1 MKKKDMAENYN
12 PIPLLALR
20 DIIIFPQMV
29 VPLFVGREKSVRA
42 LEEAERLKKPIMLAA
57 QRDAKTHHPGAD
69 DIYTVGT
76 LGEVMQMMKLAD
88 GTVKVLVE
96 GKKRAKIERYH
107 ESDQF
112 FLVDVAELPEVVD
125 LTAELKAL
133 MRSVTSSFETYVK
146 LGKKISPEMI
156 HQIHAIEDPFRLAD
170 AVIVHL
176 NIKLEEKQDI
186 LETNSASERLEKIFG
201 HMKSEIE
208 ILQVEKRIRTRV
220 KKQMEKTQKEYY
232 LNEQMRA
239 IQKELGEKDDF
250 RNEIQELEDKLKA
263 KQMPDDARIK
273 TENEIKKLKMM
284 SPMSAEATVVR
295 NYVDWMLSLPWNEY
309 SEEKLDM
316 AEAETILDD
325 DHFGLIR
332 VKERIL
338 EYLAVHKLVGKIKGP
353 ILCLVGP
360 PGVGK
365 TSLGKSIAKS
375 TGREFVRVALG
386 GVRDEAE
393 VRGHRRTY
401 IGALPGKVIQS
412 LKRAGKSNPVF
423 LLDEVD
429 KMSAD
434 FRGDPSSALLE
445 VLDPEQND
453 KFNDHYLD
461 MDYDLSRIMFI
472 TTANSLST
480 IPRPLLDR
488 MEVIQI
494 PGYTELEKLQICKK
508 YLVPKSLE
516 KHGLKDINADISD
529 DALLGVIRHYTR
541 ESGVRSLERAVDGI
555 CRKIAVSIVKHGP
568 EACEK
573 VTGENLEKYLG
584 IQKFKYG
591 IQEPEN
597 QVGVAQGLAWTE
609 MGGELLLIEVAIVP
623 GRGRLMIT
631 GKLGEVMQE
640 SAQAAFMY
648 VRSRA
653 HFLGLPKDFYSKID
667 LHIHV
672 PEGAI
677 PKDGPSAGVTMVTA
691 ITSAL
696 TGVPVDRSIAMTGEI
711 TLRGRVLTIGGLK
724 EKILAAHRG
733 GIKRILIPKENE
745 RDIEEI
751 PESVRA
757 DIEIIGVSHADEV
770 IREALVIE
778 DKTRLDTLLTART
791 ERHLELYGKGEPEG
805 EPQNSTTRKNEGE
818 GQEDGAVVRH

>member
-1 MKKKDMAENYN
+1 MSSQNYN
-12 PIPLLALR
+12 PVPLLALR

-42 LEEAERLKKPIMLAA
+42 LEEAERQKKPIMLAA
-57 QRDAKTHHPGAD
+57 QRDAKTHHPGPE
-69 DIYTVGT
+69 DIFDVGT
-76 LGEVMQMMKLAD
+76 IGDIMQMMKLAD

-96 GKKRAKIERYH
+96 GKKRARITNYTETDAY
-107 ESDQF
+107 
-112 FLVDVAELPEVVD
+112 FLVDVEELSEEVD
-125 LTAELKAL
+125 QTAELKAL
-133 MRSVTSSFETYVK
+133 TRSVKSSFETYVK

-156 HQIHAIEDPFRLAD
+156 HQIHAIDDPFRLAD

-186 LETNSASERLEKIFG
+186 LETNDASERLEKIFG

-250 RNEIQELEDKLKA
+250 RNEIAELEDKLKV
-263 KQMPDDARIK
+263 KDMPEEARDK
-273 TENEIKKLKMM
+273 TEKEIRKLKMM

-309 SEEKLDM
+309 SDDKLDIN
-316 AEAETILDD
+316 EAEDVLDQ
-325 DHFGLIR
+325 DHFGLFK

-338 EYLAVHKLVGKIKGP
+338 EYLAVQQLVGKIKGP

-365 TSLGKSIAKS
+365 TSLGKSIARS

-393 VRGHRRTY
+393 IRGHRRTY

-453 KFNDHYLD
+453 TFGDHYLD
-461 MDYDLSRIMFI
+461 VDYDLSKIMFV
-472 TTANSLST
+472 TTANSLSG

-488 MEVIQI
+488 MEVIEI
-494 PGYTELEKLQICKK
+494 AGYTELEKLQIAKRF
-508 YLVPKSLE
+508 LIPKSSE
-516 KHGLKDINADISD
+516 KNGLKEGCVSVTDE
-529 DALLGVIRHYTR
+529 ALLGIIRHYTR
-541 ESGVRSLERAVDGI
+541 EAGVRNLERTIDAV
-555 CRKIAVSIVKHGP
+555 CRKVAVKTVKSG
-568 EACEK
+568 EEESQTE
-573 VTGENLEKYLG
+573 VTLEDLDQYLG
-584 IQKFKYG
+584 VKRFKYG
-591 IQEPEN
+591 KQESED
-597 QVGVAQGLAWTE
+597 QVGFATGLAWTE
-609 MGGELLLIEVAIVP
+609 LGGELLNIEVAIVP
-623 GRGRLMIT
+623 GRGRLIIT
-631 GKLGEVMQE
+631 GKLGDVMQE
-640 SAQAAFMY
+640 SAHAAMMY

-653 HFLGLPKDFYSKID
+653 TYLGLPKNFYSKID
-667 LHIHV
+667 IHIHV

-677 PKDGPSAGVTMVTA
+677 PKDGPSAGITMATA
-691 ITSAL
+691 ITSAM
-696 TGVPVDRSIAMTGEI
+696 TGIPVDRNIAMTGEI
-711 TLRGRVLTIGGLK
+711 TLRGRVLQIGGLK

-733 GIKRILIPKENE
+733 GITKVLIPKDNE
-745 RDIEEI
+745 KDIEEI
-751 PESVRA
+751 PDSVREGL
-757 DIEIIGVSHADEV
+757 EIVSVCDV
-770 IREALVIE
+770 DDVLKEALLIPGHQGFLKLLEERDNRFE
-778 DKTRLDTLLTART
+778 DLF
-791 ERHLELYGKGEPEG
+791 GKDMSS
-805 EPQNSTTRKNEGE
+805 STTDGLDEESNPTVQEG
-818 GQEDGAVVRH
+818 DVVTH

>member
-1 MKKKDMAENYN
+1 MSSTVKTV
-12 PIPLLALR
+12 PLLALR

-42 LEEAERLKKPIMLAA
+42 LEEANSQDRLIMLAA
-57 QRDAKTHHPGAD
+57 QKDAKTHHPGPD
-69 DIYTVGT
+69 DIFRVGTVG
-76 LGEVMQMMKLAD
+76 EIMQMMKLAD

-96 GKKRAKIERYH
+96 GKKRARIERYLDSEDH
-107 ESDQF
+107 FQVEIT
-112 FLVDVAELPEVVD
+112 ELPEVSEMNS
-125 LTAELKAL
+125 ELKAL
-133 MRSVTSSFETYVK
+133 VRSVTSAFETYVK

-176 NIKLEEKQDI
+176 NIKLEEKQEI
-186 LETNSASERLEKIFG
+186 LETDNASERLEKIYG

-250 RNEIQELEDKLKA
+250 RNEIQELEDKLKS
-263 KQMPDDARIK
+263 KSMPDGARDK
-273 TENEIKKLKMM
+273 TEKEIRKLKMM

-295 NYVDWMLSLPWNEY
+295 SYVDWMLGLPWQEY
-309 SEEKLDM
+309 SDDKLEIGDAEKVLDR
-316 AEAETILDD
+316 
-325 DHFGLIR
+325 DHFGLFK

-365 TSLGKSIAKS
+365 TSLGKSIAKA
-375 TGREFVRVALG
+375 TGREYVRVALG

-401 IGALPGKVIQS
+401 IGALPGKIIQS

-453 KFNDHYLD
+453 TFNDHYLD
-461 MDYDLSRIMFI
+461 CDYDLSKIMFI
-472 TTANSLST
+472 TTANNEAT

-488 MEVIQI
+488 MEVIRL
-494 PGYTELEKLQICKK
+494 PGYTELEKLEIAKRF
-508 YLVPKSLE
+508 LMPKCAEKNGLE
-516 KHGLKDINADISD
+516 LTNVSFED
-529 DALLGVIRHYTR
+529 DAILAIIRHYTR
-541 ESGVRSLERAVDGI
+541 EAGVRNLERTIDGI
-555 CRKIAVSIVKHGP
+555 CRKVAV
-568 EACEK
+568 K
-573 VTGENLEKYLG
+573 VSKVGKDHHETVTRDNLESFLG
-584 IQKFKYG
+584 VPAYKYG
-591 IQEPEN
+591 KQENED
-597 QVGVAQGLAWTE
+597 QVGVATGLAWTE
-609 MGGELLLIEVAIVP
+609 LGGELLLIEVAIVT
-623 GRGRLMIT
+623 GRGRLIIT
-631 GKLGEVMQE
+631 GKLGDVMQE
-640 SAQAAFMY
+640 SAQAAMMY

-653 HFLGLPKDFYSKID
+653 SIMGLPKDFYSKVDI
-667 LHIHV
+667 HIHV

-696 TGVPVDRSIAMTGEI
+696 TGVPVDRNIAMTGEV
-711 TLRGRVLTIGGLK
+711 TLRGRVLPIGGLK

-733 GIKRILIPKENE
+733 GINRILIPRENE
-745 RDIEEI
+745 KDIEEI
-751 PESVRA
+751 PNSVRKG
-757 DIEIIGVSHADEV
+757 IEIISVGHVDEV
-770 IREALVIE
+770 LREALIVPNREAFE
-778 DKTRLDTLLTART
+778 DLLQERHERYLDLFGPEPGKDKERDKEKEDSSLPEESNGGKEATLL
-791 ERHLELYGKGEPEG
+791 RH
-805 EPQNSTTRKNEGE
+805 
-818 GQEDGAVVRH
+818 